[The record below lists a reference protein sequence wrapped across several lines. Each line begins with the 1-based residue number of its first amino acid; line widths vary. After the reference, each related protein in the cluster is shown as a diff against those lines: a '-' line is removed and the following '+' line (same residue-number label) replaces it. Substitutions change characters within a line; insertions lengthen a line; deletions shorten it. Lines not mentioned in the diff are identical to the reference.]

1 MEAVRVCAQAIVFV
15 PRTGTHECMGILNGS
30 LSFNTQSQRPFWWS
44 DSPHFRAGTNIR
56 TRIQLSSGREPTRD
70 GHKPKG
76 IHSFD
81 EWLCRGEY
89 SMCIAKVSPHA
100 CWWPPTHTNKH
111 AEYADAYDD
120 QRRDGI
126 TVAETSTAIR
136 HTHTHVRYQQGSAEG
151 SLTCNLSAIWA
162 FVQQQPTTGGGGRW
176 MCISSH
182 SLQSLRFT
190 GREARI
196 RLDKIARSYA

>member
-15 PRTGTHECMGILNGS
+15 PRTGTHECMGILDGS

-81 EWLCRGEY
+81 ECCAVGSIPCVLQRFRRMRVDGHQRILTNTR
-89 SMCIAKVSPHA
+89 SMLMRTV
-100 CWWPPTHTNKH
+100 TNVQMESRWRRH
-111 AEYADAYDD
+111 QRQYD
-120 QRRDGI
+120 
-126 TVAETSTAIR
+126 
-136 HTHTHVRYQQGSAEG
+136 THTHVRYQQGSAEG

>member
-15 PRTGTHECMGILNGS
+15 LRTGTHECMGILNGS

-81 EWLCRGEY
+81 ECCAVGSIPCVLQRFRRMRVDGHQRILTNTR
-89 SMCIAKVSPHA
+89 SMLMRTV
-100 CWWPPTHTNKH
+100 TNVQMESRWRRH
-111 AEYADAYDD
+111 QRQYD
-120 QRRDGI
+120 
-126 TVAETSTAIR
+126 T
-136 HTHTHVRYQQGSAEG
+136 HTHTWDINKVPQRGALHAICRPFERLFNNNQRLGEVGVECVFHLIRYS
-151 SLTCNLSAIWA
+151 
-162 FVQQQPTTGGGGRW
+162 R
-176 MCISSH
+176 
-182 SLQSLRFT
+182 
-190 GREARI
+190 
-196 RLDKIARSYA
+196 

>member
-15 PRTGTHECMGILNGS
+15 PRTGTHECMGILDGS

-81 EWLCRGEY
+81 ECCAVGSIPCVLQRFRRMRVDGHQRILTNTR
-89 SMCIAKVSPHA
+89 SMLMR
-100 CWWPPTHTNKH
+100 TMTNVEMESRWRRH
-111 AEYADAYDD
+111 QRQYD
-120 QRRDGI
+120 
-126 TVAETSTAIR
+126 T
-136 HTHTHVRYQQGSAEG
+136 HTHTREISTRFRRGEPYMQSVGH
-151 SLTCNLSAIWA
+151 LS
-162 FVQQQPTTGGGGRW
+162 VCSTTTNDWGRW
-176 MCISSH
+176 ALNVYFISFVTVVKVY
-182 SLQSLRFT
+182 R
-190 GREARI
+190 
-196 RLDKIARSYA
+196 KRSTD